1 MEYKISDRLAALK
14 PSAIRE
20 ILKNSGGNT
29 IAFSAGNPSPLS
41 FPVEAIREISADI
54 FANDST
60 AALQYSVTEGYAPL
74 ISDVEARL
82 RAKFRIDTSANQVI
96 ITSGGQQGIELCCK
110 ALTNEGD
117 AVICENPSFIGA
129 LNAFR
134 SMGARTIGVPMEDDG
149 ISVEALEEVLAHEPR
164 ARLLYLI
171 PTFQNPSGITTSL
184 EKRKKIYDIALRHG
198 LMILEDNPYG
208 ELRFSGEDIPT
219 LKSIDTEGIVVY
231 CSSFSKILS
240 AGIRLGYV
248 CGPGP
253 VVQKMVVAKQCEDVH
268 TNIFFQM
275 LCHRFINEYD
285 FDAHIAGICKLYGEK
300 CALMLRTLDENM
312 PKSVTYTRPD
322 GGLFIWCTLPDSVDM
337 TAYIKRASAL
347 GVSAVPGIAF
357 NCDTEAPSQSF
368 RITYATPSDEDIVRG
383 VKILADAARE
393 FIG

>member
-149 ISVEALEEVLAHEPR
+149 ISVEALEDVLAHEPR

-184 EKRKKIYDIALRHG
+184 EKRKKIYDIAIRHG

-208 ELRFSGEDIPT
+208 ELSFSGEDIPT

-231 CSSFSKILS
+231 CSSFS
-240 AGIRLGYV
+240 
-248 CGPGP
+248 
-253 VVQKMVVAKQCEDVH
+253 
-268 TNIFFQM
+268 
-275 LCHRFINEYD
+275 
-285 FDAHIAGICKLYGEK
+285 
-300 CALMLRTLDENM
+300 
-312 PKSVTYTRPD
+312 
-322 GGLFIWCTLPDSVDM
+322 
-337 TAYIKRASAL
+337 
-347 GVSAVPGIAF
+347 
-357 NCDTEAPSQSF
+357 
-368 RITYATPSDEDIVRG
+368 
-383 VKILADAARE
+383 
-393 FIG
+393 